1 MRNFWLFQQAGCE
14 VIAKYTNCNL
24 LEHEWIWVGIK
35 TLWGSNWGR
44 NKNNEARQ
52 IVTGSYKKKCIF
64 KSSHRNCST
73 KKVVVRKFINFI
85 GKHLCWALQLYW
97 KGTPTQVFS
106 CEFCEIFKNTYF
118 EEHLRTTA
126 SIFPL

>member
-52 IVTGSYKKKCIF
+52 IVTGSYKK
-64 KSSHRNCST
+64 S
-73 KKVVVRKFINFI
+73 
-85 GKHLCWALQLYW
+85 
-97 KGTPTQVFS
+97 VFS
-106 CEFCEIFKNTYF
+106 KVATEIVLLKKLLL
-118 EEHLRTTA
+118 ESL
-126 SIFPL
+126 